1 MQADTEGIE
10 RIVNEYD
17 GNAKAIRHE
26 LLKICWYMRGGITY
40 TEAHMLS
47 PEEREIVSDIV
58 EKNLATTKES
68 GLPFF

>member
-1 MQADTEGIE
+1 MQLDTAGIE
-10 RIVNEYD
+10 RLVKEYD
-17 GNAKAIRHE
+17 GTAKAIKHE

-40 TEAHMLS
+40 NEAHLLT